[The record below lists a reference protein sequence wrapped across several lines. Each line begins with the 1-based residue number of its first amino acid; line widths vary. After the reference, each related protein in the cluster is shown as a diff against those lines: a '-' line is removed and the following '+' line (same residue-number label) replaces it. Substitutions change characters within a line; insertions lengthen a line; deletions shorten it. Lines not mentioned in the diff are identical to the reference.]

1 MEFLD
6 YGHNPWLVAI
16 SFIVALVAG
25 GTGLSLT
32 KDLSKKSVT
41 QRKVAVAFA
50 GITLGGGIWSMHFV
64 AMLGLQMPILF
75 YYDAA
80 ITLVSALI
88 AILIVVLALM
98 LLHFT
103 ERTRATIVA
112 AGALVGAGILAM
124 HYVGMAGMQLCRP
137 VYTVPGL
144 AGASA
149 LAIALCIVAFNV
161 AYTTRSNRNIVI
173 GSVCFALAV
182 TAVHFLAMAGT
193 NFVALASAREIGPPV
208 SKEAM
213 AIGVILSSFVI
224 FGAFLWVGSTFLV
237 PAGPLAGG
245 GAPPGVAPA
254 GALPAGAALAVGAPV
269 AGAPP
274 VPRVGIP
281 CERDGGKVRVPSCD
295 VAFIRADGHY
305 TQVYTLEGRYFCVWP
320 ITEARKRLLP
330 EGIITVHRS
339 YLVNPANVARF
350 ERGKD
355 KGRCSFG
362 DSGLPDVPVSRSHL
376 RDVQALF
383 P

>member
-16 SFIVALVAG
+16 SFFVALVAG
-25 GTGLSLT
+25 ATGLSLT
-32 KDLSKKSVT
+32 KDLSRKSVT
-41 QRKVAVAFA
+41 QKKVAVAFA

-103 ERTRATIVA
+103 ERTRATIMA

-137 VYTVPGL
+137 VYTVFGL
-144 AGASA
+144 IGSLV
-149 LAIALCIVAFNV
+149 LAIFLCVVAFSV
-161 AYTTRSNRNIVI
+161 AYTTRSNRNILI
-173 GSVCFALAV
+173 GTVCFAVAV
-182 TAVHFLAMAGT
+182 TAVHFIAMSGT
-193 NFVALASAREIGPPV
+193 NFVALSDLREIGPSV

-237 PAGPLAGG
+237 PGEQ
-245 GAPPGVAPA
+245 APPQGV
-254 GALPAGAALAVGAPV
+254 AALAVPGGSPV
-269 AGAPP
+269 
-274 VPRVGIP
+274 VTERVASLARVSIP
-281 CERDGGKVRVPSCD
+281 CERDGGKVRVPSSD

-320 ITEARKRLLP
+320 ITEARKRLVTD
-330 EGIITVHRS
+330 GIITVHRS
-339 YLVNPANVARF
+339 YLVNPANVTRF

-355 KGRCSFG
+355 KGRCSFAPAG
-362 DSGLPDVPVSRSHL
+362 VPDVPVSRSHL
-376 RDVQALF
+376 KDVQVLF